1 MRITVF
7 GAAGG
12 VGRCVVEEALGR
24 GHEVLAVARREE
36 SLAGLPEAAERA
48 LGDASDADRVA
59 ELSADRHLVLSATR
73 PAAGR
78 EAELAQVARALLSG
92 VARSGARL
100 LLVGGAASLTVPGS
114 NGTLVLDDPRY
125 VPPAWRAIA
134 LACRDQLDVCLAAT
148 EVDWTYLSPPASLA
162 PGRRTGSYRSGL
174 HELLVDRAGASRI
187 STEDL
192 AVALVDEAE
201 RPAHRRRRFTVAY

>member
-73 PAAGR
+73 PAA
-78 EAELAQVARALLSG
+78 
-92 VARSGARL
+92 
-100 LLVGGAASLTVPGS
+100 
-114 NGTLVLDDPRY
+114 
-125 VPPAWRAIA
+125 
-134 LACRDQLDVCLAAT
+134 
-148 EVDWTYLSPPASLA
+148 
-162 PGRRTGSYRSGL
+162 
-174 HELLVDRAGASRI
+174 
-187 STEDL
+187 
-192 AVALVDEAE
+192 
-201 RPAHRRRRFTVAY
+201 